1 MRVHKESFT
10 RWQSTTIQQL
20 GYSINLLLALATA
33 SLGFAFNFAKDCD
46 FHTYCWSKTLLSFSL
61 LLLMLSIGLGIAGTL
76 NRLCD
81 FRKTTHIAHDRE
93 QWIEDGVAGAE
104 IDSRLSLRRSE
115 TKRLGD
121 RTWLCFY
128 GQIGTF
134 GVGILL
140 LIIALGIVYHVN
152 LF

>member
-1 MRVHKESFT
+1 MHKESFI
-10 RWQSTTIQQL
+10 RWQSITIQQL
-20 GYSINLLLALATA
+20 GHSINLALVLATA
-33 SLGFAFNFAKDCD
+33 SLGFAFNLAKDCD
-46 FHTYCWSKTLLSFSL
+46 FHTRCWSKTLLSLSL
-61 LLLMLSIGLGIAGTL
+61 LLLILSVGLGIAGTL

-93 QWIEDGVAGAE
+93 QWTKDGVAEAE
-104 IDSRLSLRRSE
+104 IDSRLCLRRSE

-121 RTWLCFY
+121 RTWWCFY

-140 LIIALGIVYHVN
+140 LIFALGIVYHAK